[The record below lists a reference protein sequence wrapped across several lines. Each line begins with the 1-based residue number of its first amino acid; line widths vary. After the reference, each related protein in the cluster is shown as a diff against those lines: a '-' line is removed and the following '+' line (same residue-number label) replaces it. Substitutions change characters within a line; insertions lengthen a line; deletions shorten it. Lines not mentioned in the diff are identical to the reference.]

1 MPQRNEDELSDFHE
15 FERAGW
21 ERVAGDYHRYFAA
34 LTTRF
39 VAPLLDA
46 GCVEAGSRVLD
57 VATGPGYVAAA
68 AARRGAE
75 VVGIDFAEAA
85 VAVARQQYP
94 DITFATGSAEEL
106 DFPAARFDAVLM
118 NFGLLHLAQPELALS
133 EAQRVLR
140 PGGRVAFTV
149 WGAPDVCFGFKIILD
164 AIAEHGNM
172 DVPLPE
178 GPPFFRFSAT
188 AESERVLVD
197 AGFRSPE
204 VEVIETSWDLPHP
217 DTLFDTFLH
226 GAVRTGALLQAQTPQ
241 AQAAIRQ
248 AVREG
253 VMAFNEAGKIRLPM
267 AAVLACAQNP

>member
-1 MPQRNEDELSDFHE
+1 MPESNQSDVSEFHE

-21 ERVAGDYHRYFAA
+21 ERVAGYYHRYFAA

-39 VAPLLDA
+39 IEPLLDA
-46 GCVEAGSRVLD
+46 GGVTAGSRVLD

-94 DITFATGSAEEL
+94 DIAFATGSAEEL
-106 DFPAARFDAVLM
+106 DFPAAQFDAVLM
-118 NFGLLHLAQPELALS
+118 NFGLLHLARPELALA

-140 PGGRVAFTV
+140 PGGSVAFTV
-149 WGAPDVCFGFKIILD
+149 WGEPHVCLGFKIILD
-164 AIAEHGNM
+164 AIAEHGSM
-172 DVPLPE
+172 DVPLPD
-178 GPPFFRFSAT
+178 GPPFFRFSAA

-197 AGFRSPE
+197 AGFHNP
-204 VEVIETSWDLPHP
+204 VIEVIETMWEMSHP

-248 AVREG
+248 ATRDG
-253 VMAFNEAGKIRLPM
+253 VMAFDEAGKIRLPM
-267 AAVLACAQNP
+267 AAVLASAQKP